1 MNFGIVAN
9 HLFVLTVCRSSDTG
23 CITRSLCLAVGI
35 VTTLVDQSPKGTV
48 GTRVAIVLGIG
59 GGNVGAG

>member
-9 HLFVLTVCRSSDTG
+9 HLFVLGRSSDTG